1 MTNSVSTYANT
12 HDQLQVEIWPE
23 EKWNIITSKWDKTLW
38 RLSVFDCPEI
48 PENLV
53 GALLHLK
60 HNGAVTHGAVIFFSF
75 IPEHSTCSSVG
86 ACSPTPFKP
95 KIHLRHVAPGSSPD
109 LDGFRWSAA
118 SSHISLPLLNNSE
131 SGSRPNYKSLLQS
144 RTAL

>member
-60 HNGAVTHGAVIFFSF
+60 HNGAVTHGAVIFF
-75 IPEHSTCSSVG
+75 
-86 ACSPTPFKP
+86 
-95 KIHLRHVAPGSSPD
+95 HLFLNTAPAPVWVHA
-109 LDGFRWSAA
+109 LQ
-118 SSHISLPLLNNSE
+118 LLLN
-131 SGSRPNYKSLLQS
+131 RKYI
-144 RTAL
+144 